1 MAISLGWLLS
11 WDVHTFYL
19 INVRLQN
26 GLFNFLLPIL
36 TNLHYWRLPLLGI
49 WIALI
54 IWGGKRGRWM
64 AGAGLLA
71 LLLSD
76 GLSSH
81 LLKPLFGR
89 VRPCHTLSGIHL
101 LMGCPHSFSLP
112 SSHAANCFSIAT
124 LFSLEYRRVVLP
136 LVAIALLVSYSRVY
150 VGVHYPLDVFSGA
163 LVGGICGGFSWAI
176 KSQTIKFFNRK
187 KGVN

>member
-1 MAISLGWLLS
+1 LAIFLGWLLG
-11 WDVHTFYL
+11 WDVQAFYL

-26 GLFNFLLPIL
+26 GLFNFLMPIL
-36 TNLHYWRLPLLGI
+36 TNLHYWRLPLLGV

-71 LLLSD
+71 LLFSD
-76 GLSSH
+76 QLSSY

-89 VRPCHTLSGIHL
+89 VRPCHTLSGVHL
-101 LMGCPHSFSLP
+101 LVGCSRSYSLP

-124 LFSLEYRRVVLP
+124 LFSLEYKRAVFP
-136 LVAIALLVSYSRVY
+136 LMAVALLVSYSRVY

-163 LVGGICGGFSWAI
+163 LLGGICGGFSWVMKGQAEELFH
-176 KSQTIKFFNRK
+176 TK
-187 KGVN
+187 KGG